1 MKREI
6 IKWPLLLNGNFIN
19 LFIRKLDVYKS
30 MRRKQERIEI
40 VVYVREFTFWVRVV
54 PLKSPNKSFQNMR
67 TFRCKYFLMKGF

>member
-6 IKWPLLLNGNFIN
+6 IKWSLLLNGNFIN

-30 MRRKQERIEI
+30 MRRKQEGIES
-40 VVYVREFTFWVRVV
+40 VVYVREFTFCLKVV

-67 TFRCKYFLMKGF
+67 SF